1 METKCSY
8 LIVLVPGPQVEHFA
22 PEGYFLLPQGQTTPR
37 ALTGRGLEDTAQP
50 ASLFGG
56 LSAFTA
62 KHEGLASAKP
72 QGILE
77 EMQPAGDGCVCSE
90 DELDGPRDDPQTA
103 SVSQTD
109 TLQPKIQKSHQLK
122 KHLRKGKKKSP
133 QKKQASLES
142 LQILNP
148 GTRRGCFLFPQYKS
162 PRLPFLLLIPAFPHR
177 GCQRQFKAPQQPG
190 QNQPWLP
197 LEHGQRAI
205 PESPTPGAGGC
216 RALPWSRPQALRL
229 APGGTS
235 GGGEIDSFSLS
246 ILLLVYF

>member
-8 LIVLVPGPQVEHFA
+8 LIVLVPGPHVEHFA

-122 KHLRKGKKKSP
+122 KHLRRGKKKITTEKASQFGESADP
-133 QKKQASLES
+133 EPRDTQRMFFVPSVQKPSASLPPPHSRISPPGLSETVQGS
-142 LQILNP
+142 SAARAKPALAAPGARPKGDPREPHAWRWRLQGP
-148 GTRRGCFLFPQYKS
+148 AVVTASGSAAGTQRHVRRG
-162 PRLPFLLLIPAFPHR
+162 R
-177 GCQRQFKAPQQPG
+177 
-190 QNQPWLP
+190 
-197 LEHGQRAI
+197 
-205 PESPTPGAGGC
+205 
-216 RALPWSRPQALRL
+216 
-229 APGGTS
+229 
-235 GGGEIDSFSLS
+235 D
-246 ILLLVYF
+246 